1 MSKGIYV
8 PNASEPIETQDFDII
23 SFVTSYRAGQGVPV
37 SDGIEKLTFQKCQE
51 ESVSQSIVGLR
62 ISGDS
67 MSPLLENGDL
77 CFVDI
82 NKNNFKFGDIL
93 AVNLNGDSM
102 VKIYEQ
108 GVNCIYLSSV
118 NQDYEP
124 IRVYEDDNLI
134 IIGRV
139 ISFRRD
145 I

>member
-8 PNASEPIETQDFDII
+8 PNASEPLVTQDFDII
-23 SFVTSYRAGQGVPV
+23 TFVTSYRAGQGVPV
-37 SDGIEKLTFQKCQE
+37 FDGIEKLTFQKYQDE
-51 ESVSQSIVGLR
+51 RINQSVVGLR
-62 ISGDS
+62 ISGNS
-67 MSPLLENGDL
+67 MSPVLEDGDF

-82 NKNNFKFGDIL
+82 CINNFKFGDIL

-108 GVNCIYLSSV
+108 GVNCIYLSSA

-124 IRVYEDDNLI
+124 IRVYEDDNFI